1 MPQSG
6 VLHFDAS
13 LPLFREHFPGAPR
26 VPGSLI
32 MAALAEEARRLFPE
46 LAPVRAERF
55 RFRSFLTPGDWPFSM
70 EFDETACRLR
80 CRVGTDKTMAE
91 GVLAMRKRDAQ

>member
-32 MAALAEEARRLFPE
+32 ITALAEEAGRLFPD

-70 EFDETACRLR
+70 DVDASACRLR
-80 CRVGTDKTMAE
+80 CRVGTDRTMAE
-91 GVLAMRKRDAQ
+91 GVLVMRKRIAS